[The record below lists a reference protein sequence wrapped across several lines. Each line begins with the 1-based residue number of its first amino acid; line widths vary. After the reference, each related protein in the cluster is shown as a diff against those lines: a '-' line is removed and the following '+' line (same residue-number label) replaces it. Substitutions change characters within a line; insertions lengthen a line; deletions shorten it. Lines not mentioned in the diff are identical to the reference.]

1 MLSRK
6 EMTGIIFVILD
17 FMEQGEAGLPQTEWM
32 TRNSLKRDIRVQ
44 RNWKQ
49 KEQRKGIPNKTLQG
63 RVMLVLFKVLDTGPA
78 EI

>member
-1 MLSRK
+1 MLSRM
-6 EMTGIIFVILD
+6 EMTGIMFVILD
-17 FMEQGEAGLPQTEWM
+17 LMKQGEADLPHTERM

-63 RVMLVLFKVLDTGPA
+63 TVMLVLFKVLDTGPA